1 MNRLAAAIGA
11 LQGWRRA
18 IAALLA
24 GALSALAMAPFGLF
38 PILFVTFPVLVWI
51 MDGCASNE
59 GTTAQRRLREAIC
72 AGSAGWFFGFG
83 YFLAGLYWIGSA
95 FLVEADQFGWMLPFA
110 VALLPAGLALFYGLA
125 TASASLA
132 WCPGPARIVALAV
145 AFMVAEYL
153 RGHVLTG
160 FPWNNLGYALTVGDQ
175 MMQWASVFGIY
186 VLTAFA
192 VLIFSAP
199 ATIWAGSWA
208 GDSRWSARFGLGVIA
223 MLLLTGA
230 YAWGTLRLAN
240 AEPGEVADIRIRI
253 VQPNIPQK
261 EKWKPGNKSMV
272 FNRLLD
278 VSRSRIDAPGAGL
291 RGITHVVWP
300 ESSVPF
306 LLTETEVALKA
317 IDTLLPPGAVLIV
330 GAARGE
336 SDYGA
341 DGRVESRRVY
351 NSIYVMDEKARILD
365 TYDKV
370 RLVPFGEFLPFQSI
384 LESIGL
390 QQLTKQRGGF
400 AAGSQRRNMRAPAAP
415 VFSPL
420 ICYEIIFPHDIRGEG
435 ERPQWLLNL
444 TNDAWFGDS
453 SGPYQHLHQ
462 ARVRA
467 AEQGLPV
474 IRAANSGVSAVI
486 DPYGRVLEMLP
497 LNWGGA
503 LDSGLPVALQPT
515 VYVTWRLWIECT
527 ILLIFIFAWVI
538 LASDRWLAGRRG

>member
-1 MNRLAAAIGA
+1 MNHIAAVIGA

-18 IAALLA
+18 GAALLA
-24 GALSALAMAPFGLF
+24 GALSVLAMAPFNF
-38 PILFVTFPVLVWI
+38 IAILFLTFPVLVWL
-51 MDGCASNE
+51 MDGCAAKD
-59 GTTAQRRLREAIC
+59 GTAAQRRLREAIC
-72 AGSAGWFFGFG
+72 AGFIGWVFGFG

-95 FLVEADQFGWMLPFA
+95 FLVEADQFGWLLPFA
-110 VALLPAGLALFYGLA
+110 VALLPAGLAIFYGLA

-132 WCPGPARIVALAV
+132 WCPGPARIVALAI

-153 RGHVLTG
+153 RGHILTG
-160 FPWNNLGYALTVGDQ
+160 FPWNNLGYALTPNDA

-186 VLTAFA
+186 GLTAFA

-199 ATIWAGSWA
+199 AAVWSGHWAFDGRA
-208 GDSRWSARFGLGVIA
+208 SARYGPVALAV
-223 MLLLTGA
+223 LLLGGA
-230 YAWGTLRLAN
+230 YIGGAVRLAN
-240 AEPGEVADIRIRI
+240 AESGEVDGIRIRI

-291 RGITHVVWP
+291 RGVTHVIWP

-306 LLTETEVALKA
+306 LLTETDVALKA
-317 IDTLLPPGAVLIV
+317 VANLLPPGAVLIV

-336 SDYGA
+336 TDYG
-341 DGRVESRRVY
+341 DGGKVEARRVY
-351 NSIYVMDEKARILD
+351 NSIYVMDEEARILD
-365 TYDKV
+365 SYDKV
-370 RLVPFGEFLPFQSI
+370 RLVPFGEFLPFQTA

-390 QQLTKQRGGF
+390 QQLTRQRGGF
-400 AAGSQRRNMRAPAAP
+400 AAGSQRRSMRAPGAP
-415 VFSPL
+415 AFSPL
-420 ICYEIIFPHDIRGEG
+420 ICYEIIFPEDVRGEG
-435 ERPQWLLNL
+435 EAPRWLLNL

-467 AEQGLPV
+467 VEQGLPV
-474 IRAANSGVSAVI
+474 VRAANSGVSAVI
-486 DPYGRVLEMLP
+486 DPYGRVLEKLP

-503 LDSGLPVALQPT
+503 LDSGLPVALRST
-515 VYVTWRLWIECT
+515 VYVNWGRLIEAA
-527 ILLIFIFAWVI
+527 ILILMVLAWGFLVSS
-538 LASDRWLAGRRG
+538 AWLRGRRS